1 MGSVVSYP
9 SDLIGCYDGLTY
21 QYSITITSNTNPPA
35 VEIEILINGSAFQ
48 TLYLSAYSD
57 LTIAGSSYIYTFTL
71 DIAQIVQS
79 FFDNNALFHNFEN
92 QGTFT
97 YYSSADFMANV
108 VLDFYDY
115 TPDSNGVLTRASTA
129 VRSSARKFFNSLL
142 QDMDDY
148 TAAIGRLFLTTRT
161 DYRLSDQ
168 VTNLISI
175 YGDAAVNNVRID
187 KDGTIYDIP
196 LASGQITLIRL
207 NAYFDANTTS
217 LRLYAGLLEGVD
229 FTANSETIIYS
240 ILPDECDLIG
250 LHFLNHLGTPEV
262 FTFRTYEYE
271 INRDRESELY
281 VSSDNKVRAYN
292 GQIEK
297 NINIERNGFF
307 TEEWTFFSDV
317 VTSPVYYIEE
327 VYRLEIYEVFAT
339 FNNTP
344 YRTISGLID
353 IRLSFTYSD
362 KQKVFIN

>member
-21 QYSITITSNTNPPA
+21 QYSITVTGNTNPPA
-35 VEIEILINGSAFQ
+35 VEVEVRINGSAFQ

-57 LTIAGSSYIYTFTL
+57 LTISGSDYIYTFTF

-79 FFDNNALFHNFEN
+79 FYDNNALFHNFEN

-115 TPDSNGVLTRASTA
+115 TPDSGGVLTRATTA
-129 VRSSARKFFNSLL
+129 VRSSARKFFNSFL

-148 TAAIGRLFLTTRT
+148 TAATSRLFLTTRT
-161 DYRLSDQ
+161 DYRLTSQ
-168 VTNLISI
+168 VTNLIAI
-175 YGDAAVNNVRID
+175 YGDANVNNVRID

-271 INRDRESELY
+271 INRDRETELY

-307 TEEWTFFSDV
+307 TEEWTFFRDV
-317 VTSPVYYIEE
+317 VTSSVYYIEE